1 MKVLFVPWALSGHYF
16 PMVPLVWAFR
26 SAGHEVRVA
35 TQPGAAEVV
44 KKSGMTVA
52 EVGKGYDFI
61 ADMREM
67 FASSRSQLPMARGII
82 SADPR
87 KDLRNGS
94 AKPAPARP
102 PGQLTTQPPTAEQQA
117 AAKKQ
122 AAAAAQSAKALRD
135 MLYSKIAPFARAGV
149 AMADDL
155 VELAEAWRPDLVIAD
170 AFVMAAP
177 LAANRA
183 GAVLVHHLWGPALQR
198 QIGIFPGNGLPGNL
212 WPEDL
217 TRVFEK
223 HGVEPQA
230 EFAAATVD
238 PTPDR
243 LQFPVIP
250 NRMPV
255 RYVPYNGSGDW
266 PDWVLVPPARPRVC
280 VSWGTLTTLLVGE
293 DGFMVPGIV
302 TALAD
307 MGVEVVVT
315 LTAADRDRL
324 GTPPPGVRVVTG
336 LPLHLLLHS
345 CDAIVHQGGAGTM
358 LTAASFGLPQV
369 IVSGA
374 MDQLTCGVK
383 LEAAGAGRSLGW
395 ADVGTSDF
403 TDAVSA
409 ALSDDAMRKSATELR
424 EEMQAQPSPAAVA
437 QALAQQM

>member
-35 TQPGAAEVV
+35 TQPGAAELV

-82 SADPR
+82 SADLR

-94 AKPAPARP
+94 GRPARP
-102 PGQLTTQPPTAEQQA
+102 AQPAAAQQQA
-117 AAKKQ
+117 AAT
-122 AAAAAQSAKALRD
+122 QSAKELRD
-135 MLYSKIAPFARAGV
+135 MLYAKIAPFVRAAV
-149 AMADDL
+149 AMADDI
-155 VELAEAWRPDLVIAD
+155 VAVAEAWRPDLVVSD
-170 AFVMAAP
+170 PFVMAAP
-177 LAANRA
+177 LAACRA
-183 GAVLVHHLWGPALQR
+183 DAVLVHSLWGPALQR
-198 QIGIFPGNGLPGNL
+198 QIGIFPVSGLPGNL
-212 WPEDL
+212 WPGDL
-217 TRVFEK
+217 IRVYEK
-223 HGVEPQA
+223 HGVEPRP

-238 PTPDR
+238 PCPDS

-255 RYVPYNGSGDW
+255 RYVPYNGTGDW
-266 PDWVLVPPARPRVC
+266 PDWVLAPSARPRVC
-280 VSWGTLTTLLVGE
+280 VTWGTLTTVLVGE
-293 DGFMVPGIV
+293 DSFKVPGIV

-324 GTPPPGVRVVTG
+324 GTAPAGVRVVTG

-345 CDAIVHQGGAGTM
+345 CDAIVHQGGGGTM
-358 LTAASFGLPQV
+358 LTAASFGVPQV

-395 ADVGTSDF
+395 ADVGTSEF

-409 ALSDDAMRKSATELR
+409 VLSDDTVRKAAADLR
-424 EEMQAQPSPAAVA
+424 EEIAAQPSPAAVA
-437 QALAQQM
+437 EQIAQLI

>member
-1 MKVLFVPWALSGHYF
+1 MKALFVPWALSGHYF

-35 TQPGAAEVV
+35 TQPGAADVV
-44 KKSGMTVA
+44 RKSGMSVA

-82 SADPR
+82 SADVR

-94 AKPAPARP
+94 APQAPPAPPAP
-102 PGQLTTQPPTAEQQA
+102 PAPSAVAQA
-117 AAKKQ
+117 Q
-122 AAAAAQSAKALRD
+122 AAAAAQSAKELRE

-155 VELAEAWRPDLVIAD
+155 VALAEAWRPDLVIAD

-177 LAANRA
+177 LAASRA
-183 GAVLVHHLWGPALQR
+183 GAPLVHHLWGPALQR
-198 QIGIFPGNGLPGNL
+198 QIGIFPVSGMPGHL
-212 WPEDL
+212 WPADL
-217 TRVFEK
+217 VRVYEK
-223 HGVEPQA
+223 HGVEPRA
-230 EFAAATVD
+230 ELAAATVD
-238 PTPDR
+238 PCPES

-250 NRMPV
+250 NRIPE

-266 PDWVLVPPARPRVC
+266 PDWVLTPPARPRVC
-280 VSWGTLTTLLVGE
+280 VTWGTLTTQLVGE
-293 DGFMVPGIV
+293 DSFKVPGIV

-307 MGVEVVVT
+307 MGAEVVVT

-324 GTPPPGVRVVTG
+324 SAASGAGGLPDGVRVVTG

-345 CDAIVHQGGAGTM
+345 CDAIVHQGGAGSM
-358 LTAASFGLPQV
+358 LTAASFGVPQV

-395 ADVGTSDF
+395 ADVGTSAF

-409 ALSDDAMRKSATELR
+409 VLSDDTVRKSAADLR
-424 EEMQAQPSPAAVA
+424 EEIAAQPSPAAVA
-437 QALAQQM
+437 EQLAQLI

>member
-35 TQPGAAEVV
+35 TQPGAAELV

-52 EVGKGYDFI
+52 EVGTGYDFI

-82 SADPR
+82 SADLR

-94 AKPAPARP
+94 ARPAPPAP
-102 PGQLTTQPPTAEQQA
+102 PAEHQAVAQQR
-117 AAKKQ
+117 
-122 AAAAAQSAKALRD
+122 AAQSAKELRD
-135 MLYSKIAPFARAGV
+135 MLYSKIAPFVRAAV
-149 AMADDL
+149 AMADD
-155 VELAEAWRPDLVIAD
+155 VVAVAEAWRPDLVISD
-170 AFVMAAP
+170 PFVMAAP
-177 LAANRA
+177 LAARRA
-183 GAVLVHHLWGPALQR
+183 DAVLVHSLWGPALQR
-198 QIGIFPGNGLPGNL
+198 QIGIFPVSGLPGNL
-212 WPEDL
+212 WPADL
-217 TRVFEK
+217 VHVYQK
-223 HGVEPQA
+223 HGVEPQS

-238 PTPDR
+238 PCPDR

-255 RYVPYNGSGDW
+255 RYVPYNGTGDW
-266 PDWVLVPPARPRVC
+266 PDWVLAPATRPRVC
-280 VSWGTLTTLLVGE
+280 VTWGTLTTVLVGE
-293 DGFMVPGIV
+293 DSFKVPGIV
-302 TALAD
+302 TALAG

-324 GTPPPGVRVVTG
+324 DAASGGGVPEGVRVVTG

-345 CDAIVHQGGAGTM
+345 CDAIVHQGGGGTM
-358 LTAASFGLPQV
+358 LTAASFGVPQV

-395 ADVGTSDF
+395 ADVGTSEF

-409 ALSDDAMRKSATELR
+409 VLSDDTVRKSAADLR
-424 EEMQAQPSPAAVA
+424 EEIAAQPSPAAVA
-437 QALAQQM
+437 DQIAQMI

>member
-1 MKVLFVPWALSGHYF
+1 MKVLVVPWGLSGHYF
-16 PMVPLVWAFR
+16 PMVPLAWALR
-26 SAGHEVRVA
+26 AAGNEVRVA
-35 TQPGAAEVV
+35 TQPGAAEVAR
-44 KKSGMTVA
+44 KSGMTVA

-61 ADMREM
+61 ADMQQI

-82 SADPR
+82 SADFR
-87 KDLRNGS
+87 KRPG
-94 AKPAPARP
+94 KGPTQPAPA
-102 PGQLTTQPPTAEQQA
+102 QPTAEQQA
-117 AAKKQ
+117 IAQKQ
-122 AAAAAQSAKALRD
+122 AAAAAQSAEELRE
-135 MLYSKIAPFARAGV
+135 MLYSRVAPFVRAAV

-155 VELAEAWRPDLVIAD
+155 VALAEAWRPDLVIAD
-170 AFVMAAP
+170 PFVMAAP

-198 QIGIFPGNGLPGNL
+198 QIGIFPGNGLPRNL
-212 WPEDL
+212 WPGDL
-217 TRVFEK
+217 VRVFEK

-238 PTPDR
+238 PCPDR
-243 LQFPVIP
+243 LQFPVVP

-255 RYVPYNGSGDW
+255 RFVPYNGSGDW
-266 PDWVLVPPARPRVC
+266 PDWVLAPPARQRVC

-293 DGFMVPGIV
+293 DSFKVPGIV

-324 GTPPPGVRVVTG
+324 GRAPEGVRVVVG

-345 CDAIVHQGGAGTM
+345 CDAIVHQGGAGTT

-383 LEAAGAGRSLGW
+383 VEAAGAGRSLGW
-395 ADVGTSDF
+395 PDVGTSQF
-403 TDAVSA
+403 TDAVSTV
-409 ALSDDAMRKSATELR
+409 LSDDTVRKSATVLR
-424 EEMQAQPSPAAVA
+424 EEIRAQPSPAAVA
-437 QALAQQM
+437 EALAQWM

>member
-1 MKVLFVPWALSGHYF
+1 MKVLVVPWGLSGHYF
-16 PMVPLVWAFR
+16 PMVPLAWALR
-26 SAGHEVRVA
+26 TAGNEVRVA
-35 TQPGAAEVV
+35 TQPGAAEVAR
-44 KKSGMTVA
+44 KSGMTVA

-61 ADMREM
+61 ADMQQM

-82 SADPR
+82 TGDVR
-87 KDLRNGS
+87 KRV
-94 AKPAPARP
+94 AKGPAQP
-102 PGQLTTQPPTAEQQA
+102 PPVQRATVQPTAEQQA
-117 AAKKQ
+117 IARRQ
-122 AAAAAQSAKALRD
+122 AAAASQSAAELRT

-155 VELAEAWRPDLVIAD
+155 VALAEAWRPDLVIAD
-170 AFVMAAP
+170 PFVMAAP
-177 LAANRA
+177 LAASRA

-198 QIGIFPGNGLPGNL
+198 QIGIFPGSGLPGNL

-217 TRVFEK
+217 VRVFEK
-223 HGVEPQA
+223 YGVEPQA

-238 PTPDR
+238 PCPDR

-250 NRMPV
+250 NRIPV
-255 RYVPYNGSGDW
+255 RFVPYNGSGDW
-266 PDWVLVPPARPRVC
+266 PDWVLAPPARPRVC
-280 VSWGTLTTLLVGE
+280 VTWGTLTTLLVGE
-293 DGFMVPGIV
+293 DSFQVPGIV

-324 GTPPPGVRVVTG
+324 GTPPPGVRVAVN

-345 CDAIVHQGGAGTM
+345 CDAIVHQGGGGTT

-383 LEAAGAGRSLGW
+383 VEAAGAGRSLGW
-395 ADVGTSDF
+395 PDVGTSQF

-409 ALSDDAMRKSATELR
+409 VLSDDTVRKSATALQ
-424 EEMQAQPSPAAVA
+424 EEVQAQPSPAAVA
-437 QALAQQM
+437 EALAQRM

>member
-1 MKVLFVPWALSGHYF
+1 MKALFVPWALSGHYF

-35 TQPGAAEVV
+35 TQPGAVDVV
-44 KKSGMTVA
+44 KKSGMSVA

-94 AKPAPARP
+94 AQPRGSAP
-102 PGQLTTQPPTAEQQA
+102 PGLE
-117 AAKKQ
+117 Q
-122 AAAAAQSAKALRD
+122 AAAATQSAKELRE
-135 MLYSKIAPFARAGV
+135 MLYAKIAPFARAGV

-155 VELAEAWRPDLVIAD
+155 VALAEAWRPDLVIAD

-177 LAANRA
+177 LAASRA
-183 GAVLVHHLWGPALQR
+183 GAPLVHHLWGPALQR
-198 QIGIFPGNGLPGNL
+198 QIGIFPVSGLPGQL
-212 WPEDL
+212 WPADL
-217 TRVFEK
+217 VRVYEK
-223 HGVEPQA
+223 HGVEPRA
-230 EFAAATVD
+230 ELAAATVD
-238 PTPDR
+238 PCPDR

-250 NRMPV
+250 NRIPV

-266 PDWVLVPPARPRVC
+266 PDWVLAPSARPRVC
-280 VSWGTLTTLLVGE
+280 VTWGTLTTQLVGE
-293 DGFMVPGIV
+293 DSFKVPGIV

-307 MGVEVVVT
+307 MGAEVVVT

-324 GTPPPGVRVVTG
+324 GAASGAGGLPEGVRVVTG

-345 CDAIVHQGGAGTM
+345 CDAIVHQGGAGSM
-358 LTAASFGLPQV
+358 LTAASFGVPQV

-395 ADVGTSDF
+395 GDVGTSAF

-409 ALSDDAMRKSATELR
+409 VLSDDTVRKSAADLR
-424 EEMQAQPSPAAVA
+424 DEIAAQPSPAAVA
-437 QALAQQM
+437 EQLAQMI

>member
-44 KKSGMTVA
+44 RKSGMTVA

-82 SADPR
+82 SADLR

-94 AKPAPARP
+94 SPAAPPAPPVPAE
-102 PGQLTTQPPTAEQQA
+102 PTAEQQA
-117 AAKKQ
+117 IAQQQ
-122 AAAAAQSAKALRD
+122 AAAAAQSAKDLRE

-155 VELAEAWRPDLVIAD
+155 VALAKAWRPDLVIAD
-170 AFVMAAP
+170 PFVMAAP
-177 LAANRA
+177 LAASHA
-183 GAVLVHHLWGPALQR
+183 GAALVHSLWGPALQR
-198 QIGIFPGNGLPGNL
+198 QIGIFPVSGMPGHL
-212 WPEDL
+212 WPGDL
-217 TRVFEK
+217 VRVYEK
-223 HGVEPQA
+223 HGVEPRA

-238 PTPDR
+238 PCPER

-250 NRMPV
+250 DRIPV

-266 PDWVLVPPARPRVC
+266 PDWVLAPSARQRVC
-280 VSWGTLTTLLVGE
+280 VTWGTLTTLLVGE
-293 DGFMVPGIV
+293 DSFKVPGIV

-307 MGVEVVVT
+307 MGVEVVAT

-324 GTPPPGVRVVTG
+324 GTPPAGVRVVTG

-345 CDAIVHQGGAGTM
+345 CDAIVHQGGAGTT
-358 LTAASFGLPQV
+358 LTAASFGVPQV

-395 ADVGTSDF
+395 ADVGTTTF
-403 TDAVSA
+403 TEAVSA
-409 ALSDDAMRKSATELR
+409 VLSDDTVRKSAAGLR
-424 EEMQAQPSPAAVA
+424 EEIAAQPSPAAVA
-437 QALAQQM
+437 ERLAQMI